1 MIGQIL
7 GHYQVIEQLGA
18 GGMGVVYRARDAR
31 LERDVALKVLPA
43 GLLEDAAARKR
54 FRNEALALAR
64 LNHPNICSVFDF
76 DTAEGI
82 DFLVMEFVPGVSLD
96 TTLANGSLPLE
107 EVPRL
112 GSQLA
117 AGLEAAHGQGVLHR
131 DLKPGNLRVT
141 PDGRL
146 KILDFGLAK
155 LFHPGES
162 AEATLSL
169 NETSSF
175 SGTVPYMA
183 PEQLRNDPPDP
194 RTDIYSA
201 GTVLYQCATGQ
212 RAFPENQLAK
222 LIDAVLHHDAVP
234 ASQVN
239 RRISPGLEA
248 VIHKAMDR
256 RPELRYQSASEL
268 RIDLERLGGGQAP
281 QAARPARAVQRRNRL
296 QAAAWTL
303 IAILAGGIAMGVYV
317 SRRNAAARRAAES
330 TPAAGV
336 AQRRSVAVIGFKNLS
351 PQSDT
356 AWLSTALSE
365 MLTTELGA
373 GERLR
378 TVSSENVARMRTDL
392 ALKDEVSYAP
402 DTLQRIRTISGSD
415 AVILGSYVVVPD
427 RSGAKIRVDLRIQ
440 ETRTG
445 ETLKT
450 VKEVGEENELLEV
463 VARAGSKLR
472 DSLGAPA
479 ISADEANRA
488 RAALPSSSTAAELY
502 AKGLDK
508 LRVFD
513 SGAARDLLEKAA
525 AADLLN
531 AKIQVARAVAWGQLG
546 YDEKARE
553 AAKRAMDLSA
563 NLSREDR
570 LSIEARYR
578 ESVHDYDR
586 AIEIYRSLR
595 EFFPDN
601 PDYALRLATA
611 QTSSRKGKDALA
623 TLDQFRA
630 TFPNAKEDPRVDLTE
645 ASAADGLADFKLE
658 QAAAARGADKARQ
671 RGERLLAARA
681 LLLEGWAWHNL
692 GDNAKATA
700 VSLEAKAAYDE
711 VGDRVGESRAL
722 HNLGNIASGQ
732 SKLDEAEKYF
742 HQAIAIRTQAQDNV
756 GLARAYN
763 DMAVISEHRGDLPGA
778 RKLYEQSLGIARRV
792 GDKSAVAMAL
802 ANLGNVYNAQGNVA
816 EGRKS
821 YEQAVVLFR
830 EVGNKQGL
838 AAVLANLGNL
848 AVNAGDTD
856 SGIKMLQE
864 SANGLEQVGNA
875 SGVAQIRSSIGEVYF
890 QRGEFAP
897 AVENFRQSWQ
907 MAEKVGD
914 AVTAA
919 QAQAALA
926 VIERVQGDFASAN
939 TNSEAALAKARAAGD
954 AEVLADAV
962 LNRSTLL
969 LATGDLAGARKLTE
983 EALATAQKSGDKRF
997 INEALADR
1005 SEILLFGDDLA
1016 GAVGDSSQALALQ
1029 QQLKDSTG
1037 ATQSRLDLARVAL
1050 EQRQAARAGELARQA
1065 AAAAHGAKST
1075 QTEARCYLV
1084 LAGVALSPPPSA
1096 AGAAEAQKLLA
1107 RASALIGRNPVPAVQ
1122 LMTAVQTA
1130 RARVAAGVNAA
1141 DTRKGLEAAFTEMG
1155 PKSGF
1160 DVRLEARLALAELQA
1175 EGGDPAGALSALDGI
1190 EKEATSHGFLL
1201 AARKAKTLSAAIRK

>member
-1 MIGQIL
+1 MIGTDAYMIGQIL

-64 LNHPNICSVFDF
+64 LNHPNICSVFVF

-82 DFLVMEFVPGVSLD
+82 VFLVREFVPGVSLD
-96 TTLANGSLPLE
+96 TTLADGSLPLE

-112 GSQLA
+112 GAQLA

-155 LFHPGES
+155 LFHPGAS

-212 RAFPENQLAK
+212 RAFPEKQLAK
-222 LIDAVLHHDAVP
+222 LIDAVLHHDPAP
-234 ASQVN
+234 ASDVN
-239 RRISPGLEA
+239 RRILPGLEA

-256 RPELRYQSASEL
+256 RPELRYQTASEL

-281 QAARPARAVQRRNRL
+281 LAARPARAVQRQNRL

-303 IAILAGGIAMGVYV
+303 IAILALGIAMGVYV

-330 TPAAGV
+330 APAAGV

-427 RSGAKIRVDLRIQ
+427 RSGGKIRVDLRIQ
-440 ETRTG
+440 ETHSG

-450 VKEVGEENELLEV
+450 VSETGSQNELLEV

-525 AADLLN
+525 AADPLN

-553 AAKRAMDLSA
+553 AAKRAVDLSA

-601 PDYALRLATA
+601 PDYALRLTTA

-630 TFPNAKEDPRVDLTE
+630 TFPNAKEDPRGDLTE

-658 QAAAARGADKARQ
+658 QAAAARGAEKAKR

-722 HNLGNIASGQ
+722 HNLGNIAAGQ
-732 SKLDEAEKYF
+732 SKLEEAEKYF
-742 HQAIAIRTQAQDNV
+742 QQAIAIRTQAQDNV

-763 DMAVISEHRGDLPGA
+763 DLAVISEHRGDLAGA

-792 GDKSAVAMAL
+792 GDKSAVATAL
-802 ANLGNVYNAQGNVA
+802 VNLGNVYGAPRNVV

-838 AAVLANLGNL
+838 ASVLANLGNL
-848 AVNAGDTD
+848 AVSAGDTD
-856 SGIKMLQE
+856 SGIKMLEE
-864 SANGLEQVGNA
+864 SASGLEQVGNA
-875 SGVAQIRSSIGEVYF
+875 SGVAQIRSLIGEVYF

-926 VIERVQGDFASAN
+926 VIERLQGDFASAN
-939 TNSEAALAKARAAGD
+939 TNSEAALVKARPAGD
-954 AEVLADAV
+954 AQVLADAV

-983 EALATAQKSGDKRF
+983 EALSTARKSGDKRF

-1005 SEILLFGDDLA
+1005 SDIFFFQDDLA
-1016 GAVGDSSQALALQ
+1016 GAARDSSQALTLQ
-1029 QQLKDSTG
+1029 QQLKDSAG

-1050 EQRQAARAGELARQA
+1050 EQ
-1065 AAAAHGAKST
+1065 H
-1075 QTEARCYLV
+1075 QT
-1084 LAGVALSPPPSA
+1084 
-1096 AGAAEAQKLLA
+1096 
-1107 RASALIGRNPVPAVQ
+1107 
-1122 LMTAVQTA
+1122 T
-1130 RARVAAGVNAA
+1130 
-1141 DTRKGLEAAFTEMG
+1141 
-1155 PKSGF
+1155 
-1160 DVRLEARLALAELQA
+1160 
-1175 EGGDPAGALSALDGI
+1175 PAGALGRTAP
-1190 EKEATSHGFLL
+1190 
-1201 AARKAKTLSAAIRK
+1201 AAPPQ